1 MHHTHTHTHV
11 AQGCGQR
18 RARGSQGSGVI
29 ITPDGYLL
37 SNAHV
42 VGDASEMSVTL
53 TDGRVLRGTTV
64 GRDVAT
70 DLALV
75 RLQTPGSVP
84 FATLGDSEA
93 LRVGQLVV
101 LGP

>member
-1 MHHTHTHTHV
+1 M
-11 AQGCGQR
+11 APPGAPPGEG
-18 RARGSQGSGVI
+18 APGGSQGSGVI

>member
-1 MHHTHTHTHV
+1 
-11 AQGCGQR
+11 
-18 RARGSQGSGVI
+18 
-29 ITPDGYLL
+29 
-37 SNAHV
+37 
-42 VGDASEMSVTL
+42 MSPP
-53 TDGRVLRGTTV
+53 R
-64 GRDVAT
+64 
-70 DLALV
+70 V